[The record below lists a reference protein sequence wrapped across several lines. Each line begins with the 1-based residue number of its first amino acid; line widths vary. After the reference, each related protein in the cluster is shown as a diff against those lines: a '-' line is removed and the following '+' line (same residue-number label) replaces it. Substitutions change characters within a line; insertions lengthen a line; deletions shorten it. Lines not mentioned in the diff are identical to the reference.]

1 MNDETKVSKY
11 SPLEETG
18 NTITHAL
25 ACAFVVWGLVG
36 SENILFQLLAFSTGL
51 TFLFSSLYHGTALL
65 NLKPSIVDRFRMM
78 DILSIYV
85 TVAMTG
91 LTWGL
96 KVETNPVV
104 IFSLLFP
111 IALLFFWVARNY
123 KTTTFE
129 DSHTG
134 LVIGSGL
141 ISSTIFYLG
150 NWSTPDILYFTGG
163 ILLYAIGAGFYVIK
177 NKEWAH
183 SAWHIM
189 VGLAALCHL
198 IGIKS

>member
-1 MNDETKVSKY
+1 MNNETKVSKY
-11 SPLEETG
+11 SLLEEAG

-36 SENILFQLLAFSTGL
+36 SENNLFQLLAFSTGL

-65 NLKPSIVDRFRMM
+65 NLKSSIVDRFRMM

-91 LTWGL
+91 LAWGM
-96 KVETNPVV
+96 KAGTNPVI

-123 KTTTFE
+123 KTDTFE
-129 DSHTG
+129 ESHTG
-134 LVIGSGL
+134 LVIASGL
-141 ISSTIFYLG
+141 LSSAIFYLG
-150 NWSTPDILYFTGG
+150 NWSTPDLLYFTGG
-163 ILLYAIGAGFYVIK
+163 ILLYAIGAGFYVVK
-177 NKEWAH
+177 DKEWTH
-183 SAWHIM
+183 SVWHSF

-198 IGIKS
+198 LGLN